1 MGFTKKLAGAWEMLK
16 DELLYEP
23 PVPSSP
29 TQAPPPALLDTTT
42 AVGHALTGLHTQHR
56 QVSQHVERL
65 AQTERTTADHGA
77 TIAALRRLVLEMAPA
92 FERAQATHSQLSQ
105 ALHDKRLLLATREQT
120 LTQATQQELHLRQT
134 LGTLQQEKAQEAGT
148 LRQLRDTVAT
158 LEADLSQSQA
168 AYRTLTEQHDALVGT
183 YHQLFLASQ
192 KTAQASGH
200 TSAAPAA

>member
-23 PVPSSP
+23 PVPASP

-77 TIAALRRLVLEMAPA
+77 TIAALRRLP
-92 FERAQATHSQLSQ
+92 
-105 ALHDKRLLLATREQT
+105 
-120 LTQATQQELHLRQT
+120 
-134 LGTLQQEKAQEAGT
+134 
-148 LRQLRDTVAT
+148 
-158 LEADLSQSQA
+158 
-168 AYRTLTEQHDALVGT
+168 Y
-183 YHQLFLASQ
+183 AS
-192 KTAQASGH
+192 
-200 TSAAPAA
+200 TSCEPCPPTSRGR